1 MKKEKIS
8 QAILL
13 LCLVISIFFIGSFTD
28 SWAARLLSQEELH
41 EIQGGT
47 GYPFASAIIEENSVV
62 APVLKRQQVR
72 FDGSGSTG
80 NAPLNYHWDFGDR
93 TESTQINPTH
103 RYSNPGTYTV
113 WLRVSNH
120 YGEDVSIVLVK
131 VYVPHVVNVGFSGDY
146 RIQKIKN
153 GERVVIGP
161 DDTDPVWNA
170 TLDGNYTTMNVA
182 AGDQNDEVAYLKN
195 AKPTLFK
202 VKLWA
207 GDPPSTAQN
216 LTQSANIALDTVGT
230 GWLGFNPTA
239 VSVQNW
245 PSSQFTL
252 DANPGIY
259 DRFYNYVYKYDPE
272 DSNPFRLEWKYQVN
286 GDTEVVPMNNTEHK
300 IFLLLAE
307 PQTPWDAI
315 NKPPWV
321 EVLDDACFKVDRDDN
336 PDAGPPHIEAWL
348 TGIEWDPY
356 KLKVIDDV
364 PSSSPGS
371 PTTYTFGIR

>member
-1 MKKEKIS
+1 
-8 QAILL
+8 
-13 LCLVISIFFIGSFTD
+13 
-28 SWAARLLSQEELH
+28 
-41 EIQGGT
+41 
-47 GYPFASAIIEENSVV
+47 
-62 APVLKRQQVR
+62 
-72 FDGSGSTG
+72 
-80 NAPLNYHWDFGDR
+80 
-93 TESTQINPTH
+93 
-103 RYSNPGTYTV
+103 
-113 WLRVSNH
+113 
-120 YGEDVSIVLVK
+120 
-131 VYVPHVVNVGFSGDY
+131 
-146 RIQKIKN
+146 
-153 GERVVIGP
+153 
-161 DDTDPVWNA
+161 
-170 TLDGNYTTMNVA
+170 
-182 AGDQNDEVAYLKN
+182 
-195 AKPTLFK
+195 
-202 VKLWA
+202 
-207 GDPPSTAQN
+207 
-216 LTQSANIALDTVGT
+216 VGT

-321 EVLDDACFKVDRDDN
+321 EVLDDACDWANRQRTPEGVATVVTQGMYENTTLVYETKKGRHGYAGTENGDDFNLTDFVTDIHDTVATHTYACYDTGQAVVIYSGAVGVAMNYKYIDSFGHVNCIKPINGVWTNNPFYDRDNTPPIMGEDVAQNRTFFYDHAFAEKNSLIYDACFKVDRDDN